1 MTIVAEHYAHVV
13 GVDTHART
21 HTYAVLSS
29 ATGQVADTATFP
41 TSPPGIGR
49 ALSWIGR
56 RTTGAAV
63 LISIEGASSHG
74 AGLTRAVLKA
84 GIDAC
89 DVRPP
94 RRASRTGKGKSDAID
109 AVAAARTVLG
119 IDVESLLQPRADGD
133 RNALR
138 ILVNARRSM
147 DTQRSADR
155 HALTALARTMDLGI
169 DARKPLTDARV
180 LAISRWRQHHLDDG
194 AARVARAEARR
205 LATAII
211 DFTAGMDKNQKE
223 LAEAVHAMA
232 PGLLDVYGVGP
243 VTAAIILTAYSHPGR
258 VRSEAAFAALAG
270 VNPIPASSGNTIRH
284 RLNQHGDRQ
293 LNRALDIIAKTRI
306 RLDPVTKA
314 YVQRRTEEGKTM
326 REIRR
331 CLKRTIARQLY
342 RKLKAIMP

>member
-1 MTIVAEHYAHVV
+1 MTIVAERYAHVV

-21 HTYAVLSS
+21 HTYALLSS

-49 ALSWIGR
+49 AIKWIGN
-56 RTTGAAV
+56 RTTGTAV
-63 LISIEGASSHG
+63 LVSIEGASSYG
-74 AGLTRAVLKA
+74 AGLTRALQSA

-94 RRASRTGKGKSDAID
+94 RRASRTGTGKSDAID
-109 AVAAARTVLG
+109 AVAAARTILG
-119 IDVESLLQPRADGD
+119 SDLQCLLQPRRDGD

-155 HALTALARTMDLGI
+155 HALTALARTVDLGI
-169 DARKPLTDARV
+169 DVRKPLTDAQIR
-180 LAISRWRQHHLDDG
+180 AISRWRPHPLDDRS
-194 AARVARAEARR
+194 ARVARAEARR

-211 DFTAGMDKNQKE
+211 RFTNGMAENQAG
-223 LAEAVHAMA
+223 LAEIVAVMA

-243 VTAAIILTAYSHPGR
+243 VTGAIILTAYSHHGR
-258 VRSEAAFAALAG
+258 IRSEAAFAALAG

-293 LNRALDIIAKTRI
+293 LNRALDIIAKTRM
-306 RLDPVTKA
+306 RSDRVTKD
-314 YVQRRTEEGKTM
+314 YVQRRTQEGKTM

-331 CLKRTIARQLY
+331 CLKRAIARQLY
-342 RKLKAIMP
+342 RKINAIMP

>member
-49 ALSWIGR
+49 ALTWIGR
-56 RTTGAAV
+56 QTTGESV
-63 LISIEGASSHG
+63 LVSIEGASSYG
-74 AGLTRAVLKA
+74 AGLTRALLSA

-94 RRASRTGKGKSDAID
+94 RRASRTGKGKSDVID

-119 IDVESLLQPRADGD
+119 SDLQCLLQPRADGD

-155 HALTALARTMDLGI
+155 HALTALARTVDLGI
-169 DARKPLTDARV
+169 DARKPLTDAQIR
-180 LAISRWRQHHLDDG
+180 AISRWRPRPLDER
-194 AARVARAEARR
+194 AVRVARAEARR
-205 LATAII
+205 LAAAII
-211 DFTAGMDKNQKE
+211 HFTTGMTENQTGLTE
-223 LAEAVHAMA
+223 IVEVMA

-243 VTAAIILTAYSHPGR
+243 VTAAIILTAYSHHGR
-258 VRSEAAFAALAG
+258 VHSEAAFAALAG
-270 VNPIPASSGNTIRH
+270 VNPIPASSGNTTRH

-293 LNRALDIIAKTRI
+293 LNRALDIIAKTRM
-306 RLDPVTKA
+306 RSDPATRA
-314 YVQRRTEEGKTM
+314 YVERRTQEGKTK

-331 CLKRTIARQLY
+331 CLKRAIARQLY
-342 RKLKAIMP
+342 RKINIIMP